1 MAKEGKS
8 SKGKKWIIII
18 PLVLILAVGC
28 GIGGDLLAN
37 KLLNKP
43 KVEKKVD
50 TGGIA
55 SGEKIVPMDKFLVNL
70 ASDGSSQKYISVNI
84 SLVVPST
91 KAKQLKK
98 NTALVRDSVINVLR
112 QKKESDILAN
122 ANSVPNL
129 KTELINT
136 INQNYGQKIVNQIFI
151 TNMVIQ

>member
-1 MAKEGKS
+1 MK
-8 SKGKKWIIII
+8 
-18 PLVLILAVGC
+18 
-28 GIGGDLLAN
+28 
-37 KLLNKP
+37 
-43 KVEKKVD
+43 KKVD

>member
-1 MAKEGKS
+1 MAKDGKS

-18 PLVLILAVGC
+18 PLVLILAIGG
-28 GIGGDLLAN
+28 GIGGDMLAN

-43 KVEKKVD
+43 KVAKQVD

-70 ASDGSSQKYISVNI
+70 ADDGSSQKYISLNI
-84 SLVVPST
+84 SLVVSSK

-98 NTALVRDSVINVLR
+98 NTALVRDSVINILR

-122 ANSVPNL
+122 ANSVPSL
-129 KTELINT
+129 KTELINN
-136 INQNYGQKIVNQIFI
+136 INQNYGQKIVEQIFI
-151 TNMVIQ
+151 TNLVIQ